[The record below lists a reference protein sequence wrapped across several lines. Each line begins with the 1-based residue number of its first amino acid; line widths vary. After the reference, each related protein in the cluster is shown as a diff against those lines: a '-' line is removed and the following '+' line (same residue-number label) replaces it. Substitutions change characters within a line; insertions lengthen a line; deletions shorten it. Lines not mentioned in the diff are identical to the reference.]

1 MIKIVNSLFPI
12 EDYIAMTVWPFIFI
26 QKKNERLYD
35 EVADNHEH
43 IHGRQQ
49 IEMLV
54 VGIILAI
61 GLWFVIGWWS
71 LFALPIFFY
80 EYGIEYLL
88 RSIFGKARNPYRALL
103 VEREAYANQYDMDYL
118 KHRKPFAWLTYINK

>member
-1 MIKIVNSLFPI
+1 MKKIVNTLIP
-12 EDYIAMTVWPFIFI
+12 TVEFTASTFWPFIFI

-35 EVADNHEH
+35 DVADNHEH

-49 IEMLV
+49 IEMLI

-61 GLWFVIGWWS
+61 GLYFVIGWWS